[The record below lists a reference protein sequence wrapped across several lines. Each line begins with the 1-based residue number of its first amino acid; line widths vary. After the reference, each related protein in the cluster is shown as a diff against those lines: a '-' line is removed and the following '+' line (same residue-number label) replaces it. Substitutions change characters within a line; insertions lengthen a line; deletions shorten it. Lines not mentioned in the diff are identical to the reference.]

1 MVDDS
6 TDDADAR
13 KSETPRER
21 HTADKGGHPQIHF
34 VEEFDRVCRELQAR
48 RNELEDVDEY
58 LPILRTGYNRLR
70 AAHADLRAHDLANAT
85 VPPDELVEELRY
97 FGWALFEAALVAI
110 NKVTAAYVYLTG
122 PKKEQ
127 SERAVA
133 HIAELADMARGTPW
147 PEFSLRGLGAL
158 RSLALAYSKQDS
170 IPGYKRAWTAHTELE
185 SLLDRRTD
193 EIESGRF
200 SGSPH
205 HVDLKRD
212 LDEMWE
218 QHYLSKTGTSCREP
232 EYLLCRWAERVKAG
246 DFRDEEQTDIV
257 AVLAHRLRIGIMS
270 GEATIES
277 ADHVYNTHEF
287 TPGKDSKRLLGP
299 TSMQNPGI
307 MAARAYLLL
316 IPMCPLMES
325 YEHRPFEGDTWDAYA
340 RILVAGFKGAYA
352 RIEHPYPGIE
362 NEEVPFIKAH
372 LRSLVQLRLA
382 FRILCPDQQ
391 LPTILDENIL
401 GGSLD
406 LDDVEDMS
414 AWLEAREDDA
424 NVISS
429 ATMPAYIVGIEQTRA
444 KVGVTSGYRS
454 WRRRWPALDR
464 FGGEPGRGDLTG
476 EAIGPDGD

>member
-1 MVDDS
+1 MDNP
-6 TDDADAR
+6 TDDAGAPEGDVPTEGQAPD
-13 KSETPRER
+13 EAGQP
-21 HTADKGGHPQIHF
+21 DVDFI
-34 VEEFDRVCRELQAR
+34 EEFDRICRELQAR
-48 RNELEDVDEY
+48 KDELDGVDEY
-58 LPILRTGYNRLR
+58 LPLLRAGYKRLRT
-70 AAHADLRAHDLANAT
+70 AHADLRASDAAKAA
-85 VPPDELVEELRY
+85 VPPDNLVEELRF

-110 NKVTAAYVYLTG
+110 NKVAAAYVYLVD

-147 PEFSLRGLGAL
+147 PEFSLRGLGAV

-170 IPGYKRAWTAHTELE
+170 IPGYKRAWTTHTELE

-193 EIESGRF
+193 EIGSGRF

-246 DFRDEEQTDIV
+246 EFRDDEQTDII

-277 ADHVYNTHEF
+277 ADHVYNTYEF
-287 TPGKDSKRLLGP
+287 APGKDAKRLLGP

-307 MAARAYLLL
+307 MTARAYLLL

-325 YEHRPFEGDTWDAYA
+325 YEHRPFEGDTWDEYA
-340 RILVAGFKGAYA
+340 RILVAGFKAAYA

-382 FRILCPDQQ
+382 FCILCPDQQ

-406 LDDVEDMS
+406 LDDIEDMS
-414 AWLEAREDDA
+414 AWLEAGEDDA

-429 ATMPAYIVGIEQTRA
+429 ATMPAYIVGIEQARA

-454 WRRRWPALDR
+454 WRRRWPSLDR

-476 EAIGPDGD
+476 EALRPDGD